1 MQLKKIKGLLCAC
14 LLLPLLEPIHVLAT
28 APGESFTVS
37 VSCGNM
43 EGSVTAQASNATITD
58 AANWCERGRTVS
70 ATATA
75 GGAGTASIT
84 FVAVDLIDTSTMT
97 QVANGTSIG
106 GDSVNVVAPTPSGG
120 SGGGSS
126 GGGSSG
132 GGSSSG
138 GSGSGGGETQ
148 TPTTPQ
154 TPAEKKSSDANLSAL
169 NVSTGTLA
177 PEFSADITD
186 YKVTLPKDATS
197 IRVDASASDSKAS
210 VSGTGE
216 HTLEP
221 GDNEIKVSVSAE
233 DGTVKNYIIVVSVDE
248 TPDVFVT
255 YNEKKLGIVK
265 NLSDVTPPDTFEET
279 TVTFEGK
286 EVHAWKSNLRNLT
299 LLYMIDEANEKNFYI
314 YDTEKGVI
322 TSIYKPMALL
332 GRNIA
337 IIDIPIELQKRT
349 GMVFGEVEVD
359 TQKLQGWTFEDESFA
374 NYILLYVMDE
384 QGKTQ
389 YYLYEKSENT
399 LQLYSGQ
406 AALTQISYEQMLQ
419 DHEDALMQRMYM
431 IIALLIT
438 NVVTILLLLISI
450 LKKKKKKGRTYNN
463 TKQLKEPYMQEKET
477 DFADVSVTIHEEAN
491 STSAPQEDTTLH
503 LEPFHDGLDEE
514 I

>member
-43 EGSVTAQASNATITD
+43 EGEVSAKGTNATVTD
-58 AANWCERGRTVS
+58 SANWCERGRTVS

-75 GGAGTASIT
+75 GGAGTATIT
-84 FVAVDLIDTSTMT
+84 FEAVDLIDTSSVPP
-97 QVANGTSIG
+97 VAVAAGTILGS
-106 GDSVNVVAPTPSGG
+106 DSVSVTVPNNGG
-120 SGGGSS
+120 SGNTNGGSS
-126 GGGSSG
+126 GGGNSN
-132 GGSSSG
+132 GGSS
-138 GSGSGGGETQ
+138 SGGGETQ

-154 TPAEKKSSDANLSAL
+154 APTEKKSSDANLSAL
-169 NVSTGTLA
+169 SVSTGTLA

-197 IRVDASASDSKAS
+197 ISVEASASDSKAS

-216 HTLEP
+216 HTLKP

-322 TSIYKPMALL
+322 SSIYKPMALL

-337 IIDIPIELQKRT
+337 IIDIPVELQKRS

-359 TQKLQGWTFEDESFA
+359 TQKLQGWTFEDDSFA
-374 NYILLYVMDE
+374 NYVLLYVMDE
-384 QGKTQ
+384 QGKTK

-406 AALTQISYEQMLQ
+406 AALTQISYEQTLQ

-438 NVVTILLLLISI
+438 NVVTILLLLMFI

-491 STSAPQEDTTLH
+491 PTSALQEDTTLH
-503 LEPFHDGLDEE
+503 LEPSHDGLDEE

>member
-1 MQLKKIKGLLCAC
+1 MTKFKKILSISALLFSMILCISHLTTITVYAADYSISAGSTTI
-14 LLLPLLEPIHVLAT
+14 EVGGST
-28 APGESFTVS
+28 TVS
-37 VSCGNM
+37 VSISGLTGRVDVSGGVSDSFWSDGNASKSYTVT
-43 EGSVTAQASNATITD
+43 GSAVGTISVSVTVDNISDDTGELYSGTK
-58 AANWCERGRTVS
+58 TVN
-70 ATATA
+70 
-75 GGAGTASIT
+75 I
-84 FVAVDLIDTSTMT
+84 
-97 QVANGTSIG
+97 
-106 GDSVNVVAPTPSGG
+106 NVVAPTPSGG
-120 SGGGSS
+120 SGGGNSN
-126 GGGSSG
+126 
-132 GGSSSG
+132 SG

-154 TPAEKKSSDANLSAL
+154 APTEKKSSDANLSAL
-169 NVSTGTLA
+169 SVSTGTLA

-197 IRVDASASDSKAS
+197 ISVEASASDSKAS

-216 HTLEP
+216 HTLKP

-322 TSIYKPMALL
+322 SSIYKPMALL

-337 IIDIPIELQKRT
+337 IIDIPVELQKRS

-359 TQKLQGWTFEDESFA
+359 TQKLQGWTFEDDSFA
-374 NYILLYVMDE
+374 NYVLLYVMDE
-384 QGKTQ
+384 QGKTK

-406 AALTQISYEQMLQ
+406 AALTQISYEQTLQ

-438 NVVTILLLLISI
+438 NVVTILLLLMFI

-491 STSAPQEDTTLH
+491 PTSALQEDTTLH
-503 LEPFHDGLDEE
+503 LEPSHDGLDEE

>member
-1 MQLKKIKGLLCAC
+1 MTKIKKILSISVLLLCMILCTSHLTTITVYAADYSISAGSTTI
-14 LLLPLLEPIHVLAT
+14 EVGGST
-28 APGESFTVS
+28 TVS
-37 VSCGNM
+37 VSISGL
-43 EGSVTAQASNATITD
+43 T
-58 AANWCERGRTVS
+58 GRVDVS
-70 ATATA
+70 
-75 GGAGTASIT
+75 GGVSDSFWSDGTANKSYTVTGSAVGTIS
-84 FVAVDLIDTSTMT
+84 VAVTVDNISDDTGELYS
-97 QVANGTSIG
+97 GTKTVNI
-106 GDSVNVVAPTPSGG
+106 NVVAPTPSGG

-126 GGGSSG
+126 
-132 GGSSSG
+132 
-138 GSGSGGGETQ
+138 SGGGETQ

-169 NVSTGTLA
+169 SVSTGTLA

-186 YKVTLPKDATS
+186 YKVTLPRDATS
-197 IRVDASASDSKAS
+197 IRVDASANDSKAS

-233 DGTVKNYIIVVSVDE
+233 DGTVKSYIIVVSVDE

-265 NLSDVTPPDTFEET
+265 NLSDVTSPDTFEET

-384 QGKTQ
+384 QGKTK

-406 AALTQISYEQMLQ
+406 AALTQISYEQTLQ